1 MVVINT
7 TEDFIRAMDENPSWL
22 EAARSRVLTRE
33 LMEFPEKFAE
43 YAEAS
48 DREFQAIRERFT
60 FLNSRQDLFDLRMDR
75 LDRDMSIMRNWD
87 IRKTVREL
95 CAIVAY
101 DFGCEKV
108 KTLSP
113 GDIIAITRSADTQGI
128 PANDLRGFHGSDIMM
143 ETVRCDT
150 GETCYIVVAVSYA
163 PSTGV
168 LRAAPFATRAS
179 CGASRGRTPSRSSP
193 ASARMTKRT
202 KTSPP
207 TASRGINWTKNSWA
221 GSASLRVNKSLL
233 TRWGKAKMRMNRA
246 RIV

>member
-75 LDRDMSIMRNWD
+75 MDRDMSIMRNWD
-87 IRKTVREL
+87 IRKTVREQ
-95 CAIVAY
+95 CWIVAY

-113 GDIIAITRSADTQGI
+113 GDIIAITRAADTQGI
-128 PANDLRGFHGSDIMM
+128 PVNDLRGFHGSDIMM

-163 PSTGV
+163 V
-168 LRAAPFATRAS
+168 N
-179 CGASRGRTPSRSSP
+179 GRTTSR
-193 ASARMTKRT
+193 AIR
-202 KTSPP
+202 
-207 TASRGINWTKNSWA
+207 NA
-221 GSASLRVNKSLL
+221 GFLRRF
-233 TRWGKAKMRMNRA
+233 TGKDAIAVVAGVRKDDQADKDIAANGVAWYKLDEEFLGR
-246 RIV
+246 